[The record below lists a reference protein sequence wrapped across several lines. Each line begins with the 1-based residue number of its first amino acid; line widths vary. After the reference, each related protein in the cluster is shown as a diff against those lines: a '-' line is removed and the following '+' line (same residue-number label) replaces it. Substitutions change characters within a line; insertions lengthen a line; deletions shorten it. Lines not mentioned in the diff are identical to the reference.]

1 MSRVS
6 SMAILALLATL
17 GIGLTWLV
25 QHSSAPRIAAEQ
37 RLIDSR
43 NLLDLLPPDSYDN
56 QPLEQPLTLESTALA
71 NSTLL
76 AGYRATKSGQAYAVL
91 LRSQTLGYAST
102 IDLLI
107 AIDLNGRLIG
117 VKTLK
122 QAETPGLGARIA
134 DWPNDWLRMFAG
146 KSRTDPLDQGWALKK
161 DQGQFDQIAGA
172 TITSRAVINATHD
185 ALRYFDEH
193 RQPLLGNPSHE

>member
-6 SMAILALLATL
+6 SVAVVVVLSALGMGATYFA
-17 GIGLTWLV
+17 
-25 QHSSAPRIAAEQ
+25 QHQGAPRIAAEQ
-37 RLIDSR
+37 RQLDSR
-43 NLLDLLPPDSYDN
+43 HVLDVVPPDRYDN
-56 QPLEQPLTLESTALA
+56 PPLEQPLTLGTVQLS

-76 AGYRATKSGQAYAVL
+76 GGYLATKGGKPAVVL
-91 LRSQTLGYAST
+91 LRSQTTGYGGA

-107 AIDLNGRLIG
+107 AIDANGTLIG

-134 DWPNDWLRMFAG
+134 DWPNAWLQRFAG
-146 KSRTDPLDQGWALKK
+146 KARNDPGDAGWALKK
-161 DQGQFDQIAGA
+161 DNGQFDQMAGA
-172 TITSRAVINATHD
+172 TITSRAVIHAIHD

-193 RQPLLGNPSHE
+193 RQPLIGNGAND